1 MLSMKEFG
9 ELIATKR
16 KEFGYTQEA
25 FASKLGIT
33 PQAVS
38 KWENGIGYP
47 DITLFPAIADVF
59 EMSIDELFGRETHTP
74 VATIDNDEVLQGEVV
89 EEETVT
95 EESSEE
101 NKSQK
106 SKGNFFRHFKIGGAK
121 ISISYRN
128 DDGDNGEEASK
139 HGELEAFDSV
149 DMELHG
155 ACDVDIIQ
163 SDAFEYEA
171 SGSENFLKSLKIVS
185 ENGTL
190 KVVTEKYNSFG
201 VFNENNELK
210 IYTALD
216 SGKRLN
222 ARMFGSGDV
231 EIGHHFEDATIN
243 IHGSGDIKGESFGN
257 INATVSGSGDI
268 DFATANTA
276 DIKVSGS
283 GDVNIGVINKSINAS
298 ISGSGDID
306 IDKANDATIGLS
318 GSGDASIGE
327 ISGYLVASMSGSGDV
342 TASGSVDSLKI
353 VASGSC
359 DFDGSDLTTVD
370 ADITATGPCDIEI
383 DRIIGKSI
391 EKIDRIAEL
400 RVNQRG

>member
-16 KEFGYTQEA
+16 KELGYTQEA
-25 FASKLGIT
+25 FAGKLGIT

-59 EMSIDELFGRETHTP
+59 GMSIDELFGREP
-74 VATIDNDEVLQGEVV
+74 VVKDAPQDDVLQGEVI
-89 EEETVT
+89 EEEAVT
-95 EESSEE
+95 EEDTKES
-101 NKSQK
+101 KSYKAK
-106 SKGNFFRHFKIGGAK
+106 SIFFKHFNGAK
-121 ISISYRN
+121 FSFSYRN
-128 DDGDNGEEASK
+128 DDDNGEEASK
-139 HGELEAFDSV
+139 HGELEAFDSI

-155 ACDVDIIQ
+155 ACNVEIIQ

-171 SGSENFLKSLKIVS
+171 SGSERFLKSLKIIS

-190 KVVTEKYNSFG
+190 KVVTERYNTFG
-201 VFNENNELK
+201 IFNENNELR

-243 IHGSGDIKGESFGN
+243 IHGSGDINGESFGN

-268 DFATANTA
+268 DFASANTA

-306 IDKANDATIGLS
+306 IDKASDATIGLS

-342 TASGSVDSLKI
+342 TARGSVDSLKI

-359 DFDGSDLTTVD
+359 DFDGSNLTTVD

-383 DRIIGKSI
+383 DRIIGKSV

>member
-16 KEFGYTQEA
+16 KELGYTQEA
-25 FASKLGIT
+25 FAGKLGIT

-59 EMSIDELFGRETHTP
+59 GMSIDELFGREP
-74 VATIDNDEVLQGEVV
+74 VVKDAPQDDVLQGEVV
-89 EEETVT
+89 EEEDIT
-95 EESSEE
+95 ENDNEE
-101 NKSQK
+101 EKSGK
-106 SKGNFFRHFKIGGAK
+106 EKNNFFKHFKVGRAK
-121 ISISYRN
+121 ISIRYQNN
-128 DDGDNGEEASK
+128 DDDNGEEASK
-139 HGELEAFDSV
+139 HGELEAFDSI

-155 ACDVDIIQ
+155 ACDVEIIQ

-171 SGSENFLKSLKIVS
+171 SGSERFLKSLKIIS

-190 KVVTEKYNSFG
+190 KVVTEKYNTFG
-201 VFNENNELK
+201 IFNENNELR

-222 ARMFGSGDV
+222 ARMFGSGNV
-231 EIGHHFEDATIN
+231 EIGHHFDDATIS
-243 IHGSGDIKGESFGN
+243 IHGSGDINGESFGN
-257 INATVSGSGDI
+257 ISATVSGSGDI
-268 DFATANTA
+268 DFASANTA

-298 ISGSGDID
+298 ISGSGGID
-306 IDKANDATIGLS
+306 IDMANDATIGLS
-318 GSGDASIGE
+318 GSGDACIGE

-342 TASGSVDSLKI
+342 TARGSVESLKI

-383 DRIIGKSI
+383 DRIIGKSV